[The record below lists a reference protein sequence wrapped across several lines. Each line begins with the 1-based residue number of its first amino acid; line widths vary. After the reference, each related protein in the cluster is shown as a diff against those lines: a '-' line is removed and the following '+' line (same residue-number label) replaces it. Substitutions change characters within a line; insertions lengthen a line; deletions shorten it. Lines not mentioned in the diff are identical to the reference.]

1 MGGLWNSVAAVPE
14 SENSSFLSFI
24 FFSDKQKYCFSE
36 RKRLFVANVLAAMEE
51 DQTDIRHLQR
61 KQKAKDGRCGR

>member
-36 RKRLFVANVLAAMEE
+36 RKRLFVATVLAAMEE
-51 DQTDIRHLQR
+51 DQTDM
-61 KQKAKDGRCGR
+61 